1 MGQLSRQESRLHLI
15 QAGVLAFI
23 NMMVLVVAAVIAQGA
38 DLLGQGLV
46 AGGHAAGIA
55 QGAQVFAGVKAE
67 PGGIAQ
73 TACAAALVGGTVS
86 LGSILDDLQAVGTG
100 NLQNRVHVG
109 ALAVEVHS
117 HDSLG
122 LLGDGRLDAGGINV
136 VAGQHRLHK
145 DRRCPGVGDSQHGGN
160 KGVGWHDNLVSWAD
174 AQRF

>member
-1 MGQLSRQESRLHLI
+1 
-15 QAGVLAFI
+15 
-23 NMMVLVVAAVIAQGA
+23 MMVLVVAAVIAQGA

-100 NLQNRVHVG
+100 DLQNRVHVG